1 MGGEGDQWVRTDRQ
15 AAKQMWKGQAG
26 SGAAIT
32 QRAYEIIC
40 GWMQRL
46 MPDNYGHY
54 EGHISRAASSQAR
67 TGAGS
72 RQSGVRYL
80 PNWYIDYLAG
90 KHFPMQATQV
100 VVYLGLHL
108 QYPLPTTQSQF
119 PVALSG
125 GVRVECAPHKIIME
139 GEATKNRNR
148 NRNQN
153 AKCTQIY
160 CTKKKKP

>member
-1 MGGEGDQWVRTDRQ
+1 
-15 AAKQMWKGQAG
+15 
-26 SGAAIT
+26 
-32 QRAYEIIC
+32 
-40 GWMQRL
+40 MQRL

-54 EGHISRAASSQAR
+54 EGHISRAASRQAR

-72 RQSGVRYL
+72 RECDTYPIDISITWQANTSPCKL
-80 PNWYIDYLAG
+80 PRAP
-90 KHFPMQATQV
+90 FAV
-100 VVYLGLHL
+100 
-108 QYPLPTTQSQF
+108 PTTQSQSQF

-125 GVRVECAPHKIIME
+125 GVRVECAAHKIIME

-160 CTKKKKP
+160 CTKKKKTLITTTTANEVKQNLRPSRRCEC